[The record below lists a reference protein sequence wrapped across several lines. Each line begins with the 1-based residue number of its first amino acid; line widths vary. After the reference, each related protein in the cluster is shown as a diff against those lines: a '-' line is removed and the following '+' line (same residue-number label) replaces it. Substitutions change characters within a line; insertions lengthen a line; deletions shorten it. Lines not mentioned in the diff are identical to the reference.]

1 MNSVQLVGRITKDI
15 EVRKTPSNKSV
26 ANFTMAVDDSH
37 GENKKAQFIN
47 CVAWEKSAETIAKY
61 VHKGDMFAITGKLVQ
76 KNTEK
81 NGEVTNRSYEVVVN
95 GFTFLPNAKK
105 EQQQVE
111 PFLTEADLEEDLPF

>member
-1 MNSVQLVGRITKDI
+1 MNNVQLIGRVTKDI

-26 ANFTMAVDDSH
+26 ANFTLAVDDGY

-61 VHKGDMFAITGKLVQ
+61 VHKGDMFGVTGKLVQ

-81 NGEVTNRSYEVVVN
+81 NGEVVNRSYEVVVN

-105 EQQQVE
+105 EQQQVD
-111 PFLTEADLEEDLPF
+111 PFFTTADLEEDLPF